1 MADPF
6 SGIQDKDLANFCRD
20 LVSRGYEVR
29 HMGTDHF
36 QAFWKGEYT
45 HCRIPLTPRSGQA
58 FTRAKADIKRFEVAK
73 GMWVAPKKSERPR
86 KAKPKAP
93 RMGKFVMPFA
103 GDVSDKRPASIA
115 PTQYTVA
122 TLLGVDAL
130 HALAAV
136 VNPVKEVKTM
146 QETRQ
151 RHEWTEEE
159 MAATVFRYRRA
170 TQAYRD
176 WKASGFAGDKPQTGI
191 ALLKELGVGNSHIT
205 WFTKKLAETGRY
217 PELDAPVQPEVIPA
231 AEVYPPQPVVVSEPV
246 FDADEEITGLT
257 TQWSE
262 LVSRKRELAG
272 EYGRL
277 TAGIDDLLTQAE
289 ELAKQ
294 RDKVTA
300 VTAEVAAG
308 ITKVRKRL
316 AEMVRED

>member
-1 MADPF
+1 MNDQF
-6 SGIQDKDLANFCRD
+6 TGIQDKDLANFCRD

-58 FTRAKADIKRFEVAK
+58 FTRAKADIRKFVRAH
-73 GMWVAPKKSERPR
+73 GMLEPVRKSDRPK

-136 VNPVKEVKTM
+136 VNPVKPVKEVKTM
-146 QETRQ
+146 QEK
-151 RHEWTEEE
+151 WTEET
-159 MAATVFRYRRA
+159 MAAAVFRYRRA

-257 TQWSE
+257 GQWSE

-272 EYGRL
+272 QYDRL

-300 VTAEVAAG
+300 VTTEVAAG